1 MNNINWVKIYSTNQI
16 QQPEIIKSILE
27 DAEIPCTTIDK
38 KDSSYIFG
46 EIEIYVPEENVEAAV
61 NILKENKIAWV
72 TSGSELYLVQSSSLS

>member
-1 MNNINWVKIYSTNQI
+1 MDNIKWVKIYSTNQI

-46 EIEIYVPEENVEAAV
+46 EIEIYVPEVNVEAAI
-61 NILKENKIAWV
+61 NILKEHEIA
-72 TSGSELYLVQSSSLS
+72 

>member
-61 NILKENKIAWV
+61 NILKENKIA
-72 TSGSELYLVQSSSLS
+72 